1 MEQERLD
8 AASLTPLQGQ
18 LDAAFDITL
27 SQLKELS
34 DPLER
39 AKAAHSLVSRVQD
52 YGNEFQAVRNE
63 GMNETLRVGKL
74 NATQLAAELGIS
86 KGRVSQLAKGAPPE
100 RLFLGSG
107 KVIVALAEKLEDGR
121 LKDGRDKPV
130 QGPVIATEDVQTYEH
145 LRELAEEVGLEVT
158 FERIPLGGNVRLNRN
173 NLVVICGPRL
183 SPLIEQILEGDPHL
197 RFDKDDD
204 GWHLLDRSTGEV
216 YRSPM
221 DRGENSDIAYFG
233 RLPRPDGQG
242 TFLYIAGIHARG
254 SGGVVHWLN
263 HELANVHRE
272 LKAKRFSTLI
282 SSTFDPD
289 TLEITSSKRI
299 TPFYRPEGAF

>member
-8 AASLTPLQGQ
+8 GDQLSLKEQ
-18 LDAAFDITL
+18 LDVAFDVTL
-27 SQLKELS
+27 SQLKELA

-39 AKAAHSLVSRVQD
+39 AKVAHGLVGRVQD
-52 YGNEFQAVRNE
+52 YGNEFQVVRNE
-63 GMNETLRVGKL
+63 AMNETLRVGTL
-74 NATQLAAELGIS
+74 NSTQLAAELGIS

-107 KVIVALAEKLEDGR
+107 RVVVALAEKLEDGK
-121 LKDGRDKPV
+121 LQDGRNKPV
-130 QGPVIATEDVQTYEH
+130 QGPVIATEDVQTYER
-145 LRELAEEVGLEVT
+145 LRELAEDVGLEIA

-183 SPLIEQILEGDPHL
+183 SSLIEQILESDPHL
-197 RFDKDDD
+197 RFGKDADS
-204 GWHLLDRSTGEV
+204 WYLTDRSTGEV

-221 DRGENSDIAYFG
+221 DQGENGDIAYFG

-263 HELANVHRE
+263 KELANVHRE

-282 SSTFDPD
+282 SSRFDPE
-289 TLEITSSKRI
+289 TLQIVESRRI
-299 TPFYRPEGAF
+299 TPFYRPEGA

>member
-1 MEQERLD
+1 MEAHD
-8 AASLTPLQGQ
+8 VAPAALREQ
-18 LDAAFDITL
+18 LDAAFDVAL
-27 SQLKELS
+27 SQLKELP

-39 AKAAHSLVSRVQD
+39 AKLAHALVGRVQD
-52 YGNEFQAVRNE
+52 YGNEFQVVRNE
-63 GMNETLRVGKL
+63 AMNETLRVGQL
-74 NATQLAAELGIS
+74 NSTQLASELGIS

-107 KVIVALAEKLEDGR
+107 KVVVALAEKLEDGND
-121 LKDGRDKPV
+121 KDGKKKAI
-130 QGPVIATEDVQTYEH
+130 QGPVIATEDVQTYER
-145 LRELAEEVGLEVT
+145 LRELAEEVGLEIS

-197 RFDKDDD
+197 RFDKDDA
-204 GWHLLDRSTGEV
+204 GWYLTDRNTGQV

-233 RLPRPDGQG
+233 RLPRPDGKG
-242 TFLYIAGIHARG
+242 TFLYVAGIHARG

-263 HELANVHRE
+263 KELANVHRE
-272 LKAKRFSTLI
+272 LKARRFSTLI
-282 SSTFDPD
+282 SSRFDPE
-289 TLEITSSKRI
+289 TLEIVASERI
-299 TPFYRPEGAF
+299 TPFYRPEGA

>member
-8 AASLTPLQGQ
+8 AATSPSLQGQ
-18 LDAAFDITL
+18 IDAAFDTTL

-39 AKAAHSLVSRVQD
+39 AKTAHSLVSRAQD
-52 YGNEFQAVRNE
+52 FGAEFQAVRNE
-63 GMNETLRVGKL
+63 AMNETLRVGKL
-74 NATQLAAELGIS
+74 NSTQLATELGIS

-121 LKDGRDKPV
+121 LKDGSSKPV

-145 LRELAEEVGLEVT
+145 LRELAEEVGLEIT

-197 RFDKDDD
+197 RFDKDDK
-204 GWHLLDRSTGEV
+204 GWFLTDRNTGEI

-221 DRGENSDIAYFG
+221 DRGENSDIAYFS

-263 HELANVHRE
+263 QELANVHRE

-282 SSTFDPD
+282 SSTFDRD

-299 TPFYRPEGAF
+299 TPFYRPEGA

>member
-1 MEQERLD
+1 MEQHETGTAPTAL
-8 AASLTPLQGQ
+8 SHQ
-18 LDAAFDITL
+18 LDTAFDSTL
-27 SQLKELS
+27 SQLKDLP

-39 AKAAHSLVSRVQD
+39 AKLAHALSGQVQG
-52 YGNEFQAVRNE
+52 YGTELQTVRNE
-63 GMNETLRVGKL
+63 AMNETLRVGQR
-74 NATQLAAELGIS
+74 NSTQLAGELGIS

-107 KVIVALAEKLEDGR
+107 RVVVALAEKLEDSSG
-121 LKDGRDKPV
+121 KGGKKV
-130 QGPVIATEDVQTYEH
+130 IQGPVIATEDVQTYER
-145 LRELAEEVGLEVT
+145 LRELAEEVGLEMT

-197 RFDKDDD
+197 GFSKDDD
-204 GWHLLDRSTGEV
+204 GWFLTDRDTGQV

-221 DRGENSDIAYFG
+221 DRGESGDIAYFG

-242 TFLYIAGIHARG
+242 TFLYIAGVHARG

-263 HELANVHRE
+263 RELANVHRE
-272 LKAKRFSTLI
+272 LKARRFSTLI
-282 SSTFDPD
+282 SSRFDPE
-289 TLEITSSKRI
+289 TLEITASEQI
-299 TPFYRPEGAF
+299 TPFYRPEGA

>member
-1 MEQERLD
+1 MEQQRPDPVTSVLQERLD
-8 AASLTPLQGQ
+8 AA
-18 LDAAFDITL
+18 FNITL
-27 SQLKELS
+27 AQLKEMS
-34 DPLER
+34 DPLAR
-39 AKAAHSLVSRVQD
+39 AKAAHSLTSRAQD
-52 YGNEFQAVRNE
+52 YGSEFQAVRNE
-63 GMNETLRVGKL
+63 AMNETLRTGQRTS
-74 NATQLAAELGIS
+74 TQLAADLGIS
-86 KGRVSQLAKGAPPE
+86 KGRVSQLAKGSPPE

-107 KVIVALAEKLEDGR
+107 KVIVALAEKLEERKMRDG
-121 LKDGRDKPV
+121 KDKRV

-145 LRELAEEVGLEVT
+145 LRDLAEEVGLEIS

-204 GWHLLDRSTGEV
+204 GWHLVDRTTGET

-221 DRGENSDIAYFG
+221 DHGGNGDIAYFG

-263 HELANVHRE
+263 NELASAHRE
-272 LKAKRFSTLI
+272 LKARRFSTLI
-282 SSTFDPD
+282 ASRFDPE
-289 TLEITSSKRI
+289 TLEIVASERI
-299 TPFYRPEGAF
+299 TPFYRPEGT

>member
-8 AASLTPLQGQ
+8 GDQLSLKEQ
-18 LDAAFDITL
+18 LDVAFDVTL
-27 SQLKELS
+27 SQLKELA

-39 AKAAHSLVSRVQD
+39 AKVAHGLVGRVQD
-52 YGNEFQAVRNE
+52 YGNEFQVVRNE
-63 GMNETLRVGKL
+63 AMNETLRVGTL
-74 NATQLAAELGIS
+74 NSTQLAAELGIS

-107 KVIVALAEKLEDGR
+107 RVVVALAEKLEDGK
-121 LKDGRDKPV
+121 LQDGRNKPV
-130 QGPVIATEDVQTYEH
+130 QGPVIATEDVQTYER
-145 LRELAEEVGLEVT
+145 LRELAEDVGLEIA

-183 SPLIEQILEGDPHL
+183 SSLIEQILESDLHL
-197 RFDKDDD
+197 RFGKDAD
-204 GWHLLDRSTGEV
+204 GWYLTDRSTGEV

-221 DRGENSDIAYFG
+221 DHGENGDIAYFG

-263 HELANVHRE
+263 KELANVHRE

-282 SSTFDPD
+282 SSRFDPE
-289 TLEITSSKRI
+289 TLQIVESQRI
-299 TPFYRPEGAF
+299 TPFYRPEGA

>member
-8 AASLTPLQGQ
+8 GDQTSLKEQ
-18 LDAAFDITL
+18 LDAAFDVTL

-39 AKAAHSLVSRVQD
+39 AKVAHTLVGRVQD
-52 YGNEFQAVRNE
+52 YGNEFQVVRNE
-63 GMNETLRVGKL
+63 AMNETLRVGQL
-74 NATQLAAELGIS
+74 NSTQLAAELGIS

-107 KVIVALAEKLEDGR
+107 KVMVALAEKLEDGR
-121 LKDGRDKPV
+121 LQDGRAKPV
-130 QGPVIATEDVQTYEH
+130 QGPVIATEDVQTYER
-145 LRELAEEVGLEVT
+145 LRELAEEVGLEIA

-197 RFDKDDD
+197 RFGKDAD
-204 GWHLLDRSTGEV
+204 GWHLVDRNTSQV

-221 DRGENSDIAYFG
+221 DNGDNGDIAYFG

-254 SGGVVHWLN
+254 SGGVIHWLN
-263 HELANVHRE
+263 KELVNVHRE

-282 SSTFDPD
+282 SSRFDPE
-289 TLEITSSKRI
+289 TLEIVESERI
-299 TPFYRPEGAF
+299 TPFYRPEGA

>member
-1 MEQERLD
+1 M
-8 AASLTPLQGQ
+8 
-18 LDAAFDITL
+18 
-27 SQLKELS
+27 SQLKELP

-39 AKAAHSLVSRVQD
+39 AKVAHGLAGRVQD

-63 GMNETLRVGKL
+63 AMNETLRVGRL
-74 NATQLAAELGIS
+74 NSTQLASELGIS

-107 KVIVALAEKLEDGR
+107 KVIVALAEKLEDGND
-121 LKDGRDKPV
+121 KDGKKKAI
-130 QGPVIATEDVQTYEH
+130 QGPVIATEDVQTYER
-145 LRELAEEVGLEVT
+145 LRELAEEVGLEVS

-197 RFDKDDD
+197 RFGKDDD
-204 GWHLLDRSTGEV
+204 GWYLTDRNTGQI

-233 RLPRPDGQG
+233 RLPRPDGKG
-242 TFLYIAGIHARG
+242 TFLYVAGIHARG

-263 HELANVHRE
+263 QQLATVHRE
-272 LKAKRFSTLI
+272 LKARRFSTLI
-282 SSTFDPD
+282 SSRFDPE
-289 TLEITSSKRI
+289 TLETVASEQI
-299 TPFYRPEGAF
+299 TPFYRPEGA

>member
-1 MEQERLD
+1 MEQEH
-8 AASLTPLQGQ
+8 SLPLGEQ
-18 LDAAFDITL
+18 LDETFDVTL
-27 SQLKELS
+27 SRLKELP
-34 DPLER
+34 DPLQR
-39 AKAAHSLVSRVQD
+39 AKAAHTLVGRAQD
-52 YGNEFQAVRNE
+52 YSAELQVVRNE
-63 GMNETLRVGKL
+63 AMNATLRVGQL
-74 NATQLAAELGIS
+74 NSTQLANELGIS

-107 KVIVALAEKLEDGR
+107 KLIVALAEKAEDGK
-121 LKDGRDKPV
+121 LQDGRDKPV
-130 QGPVIATEDVQTYEH
+130 KGPVIATEDVRTYER
-145 LRELAEEVGLEVT
+145 LRELAEEVGLEAT
-158 FERIPLGGNVRLNRN
+158 FERIPGGNVHLNRT

-197 RFDKDDD
+197 RFEKDDQ
-204 GWHLLDRSTGEV
+204 GWHLVDRNTGEV

-221 DRGENSDIAYFG
+221 DHGDNGDIAYFG

-263 HELANVHRE
+263 NELANAHRE

-282 SSTFDPD
+282 SSRFDPQ
-289 TLEITSSKRI
+289 TLEIIESKRV
-299 TPFYRPEGAF
+299 TPFYRPEEA

>member
-1 MEQERLD
+1 MKGL
-8 AASLTPLQGQ
+8 A
-18 LDAAFDITL
+18 
-27 SQLKELS
+27 

-39 AKAAHSLVSRVQD
+39 AKTAHALVGRAQD
-52 YGNEFQAVRNE
+52 FGNEFQAIRNE
-63 GMNETLRVGKL
+63 AMNEALRVGQL
-74 NATQLAAELGIS
+74 NSTQLAAELGIS

-107 KVIVALAEKLEDGR
+107 KVVVALAEKLEDGK
-121 LKDGRDKPV
+121 LQDGRDKPV
-130 QGPVIATEDVQTYEH
+130 RGPVIATEDVQTYER
-145 LRELAEEVGLEVT
+145 LRELAEDVGLET
-158 FERIPLGGNVRLNRN
+158 AFERIPLGGNVRLNRN

-197 RFDKDDD
+197 RFDKDNE
-204 GWHLLDRSTGEV
+204 GWHLVDRSAGRV

-221 DRGENSDIAYFG
+221 DQGGTGDIAYFG

-263 HELANVHRE
+263 KELANVHRE

-282 SSTFDPD
+282 SSRFDPE
-289 TLEITSSKRI
+289 TLEIVGSKRI
-299 TPFYRPEGAF
+299 TPFYRPEGA

>member
-1 MEQERLD
+1 MEQEQLD
-8 AASLTPLQGQ
+8 GDQLSLKEQ
-18 LDAAFDITL
+18 LDAAFDVTL
-27 SQLKELS
+27 SQLKELT

-39 AKAAHSLVSRVQD
+39 AKVAHGLVGRVQD
-52 YGNEFQAVRNE
+52 YGNEFQVVRNE
-63 GMNETLRVGKL
+63 AMNETLRVGTL
-74 NATQLAAELGIS
+74 NSTQLAAELGIS

-107 KVIVALAEKLEDGR
+107 RVVVALAEKLEDGK
-121 LKDGRDKPV
+121 LQDGRNKPV
-130 QGPVIATEDVQTYEH
+130 QGPVIATEDVQTYER
-145 LRELAEEVGLEVT
+145 LRELAEDVGLEIA

-183 SPLIEQILEGDPHL
+183 SSLIEQILESDPHL
-197 RFDKDDD
+197 RFGKDAD
-204 GWHLLDRSTGEV
+204 GWYLTDRSTGEV

-221 DRGENSDIAYFG
+221 DHGENGDIAYFG

-242 TFLYIAGIHARG
+242 TFLYVAGIHARG

-263 HELANVHRE
+263 KELANVHRE

-282 SSTFDPD
+282 SSRFDPE
-289 TLEITSSKRI
+289 TLQIVESQRI
-299 TPFYRPEGAF
+299 TPFYRPEGA

>member
-1 MEQERLD
+1 MERLD
-8 AASLTPLQGQ
+8 EADASPQPHERLN
-18 LDAAFDITL
+18 AAFDVVL
-27 SQLKELS
+27 SQLKELP

-39 AKAAHSLVSRVQD
+39 AKVAHALVGRAQD

-63 GMNETLRVGKL
+63 AMNETLRTGQL
-74 NATQLAAELGIS
+74 NSTQLAGELGIS

-107 KVIVALAEKLEDGR
+107 RVIVALGEKLEDR
-121 LKDGRDKPV
+121 KLRDGRDKPV
-130 QGPVIATEDVQTYEH
+130 QGPVIATEDVQTYER
-145 LRELAEEVGLEVT
+145 LRELAEEVGLEVA

-197 RFDKDDD
+197 RFGNDDD
-204 GWHLLDRSTGEV
+204 GWHLVDRNTGQV

-221 DRGENSDIAYFG
+221 DHGESGDVAYFG

-263 HELANVHRE
+263 TELAAVHRD
-272 LKAKRFSTLI
+272 LKVKRFSTLI
-282 SSTFDPD
+282 SSRFDPE
-289 TLEITSSKRI
+289 TLEIVESERI
-299 TPFYRPEGAF
+299 TPFYRPEGA

>member
-1 MEQERLD
+1 M
-8 AASLTPLQGQ
+8 
-18 LDAAFDITL
+18 
-27 SQLKELS
+27 SQLKEVS

-39 AKAAHSLVSRVQD
+39 AKAAHALAGRAQD
-52 YGNEFQAVRNE
+52 YGTEFQVVRNE
-63 GMNETLRVGKL
+63 AMNETLRAGQL
-74 NATQLAAELGIS
+74 NSTQLAAELGIS

-107 KVIVALAEKLEDGR
+107 KVVVALAEKLEAGK
-121 LKDGRDKPV
+121 LQDGRDKPV
-130 QGPVIATEDVQTYEH
+130 QGPVIATEDVQTYER
-145 LRELAEEVGLEVT
+145 LRELAEEVGLEIT

-183 SPLIEQILEGDPHL
+183 SPLIEQILESDPHL
-197 RFDKDDD
+197 RFSQDND
-204 GWHLLDRSTGEV
+204 GWHLVDRSTGTV

-221 DRGENSDIAYFG
+221 DHGENGDIAYFG

-254 SGGVVHWLN
+254 SGGVIHWLN
-263 HELANVHRE
+263 GELANVHRE

-282 SSTFDPD
+282 SSRFDPE
-289 TLEITSSKRI
+289 TLEVVASERI
-299 TPFYRPEGAF
+299 TPFYRPEGV

>member
-1 MEQERLD
+1 MEAHDTETAPTAL
-8 AASLTPLQGQ
+8 SHQ
-18 LDAAFDITL
+18 LDTSFDSAL
-27 SQLKELS
+27 SQLKDLP

-39 AKAAHSLVSRVQD
+39 AKLAHALAGQVQD
-52 YGNEFQAVRNE
+52 YGTELQMVRNE
-63 GMNETLRVGKL
+63 AMNETLRVGQL
-74 NATQLAAELGIS
+74 NSTQLAAELGIS

-107 KVIVALAEKLEDGR
+107 KVVVALAEKLEDSRG
-121 LKDGRDKPV
+121 KGGKKV
-130 QGPVIATEDVQTYEH
+130 IQGPVIATEDVQTYER
-145 LRELAEEVGLEVT
+145 LRELAEEVGLEMT

-197 RFDKDDD
+197 GFSKDDD
-204 GWHLLDRSTGEV
+204 GWYLTDRHTGQV

-221 DRGENSDIAYFG
+221 DRGESGDIAYFG

-242 TFLYIAGIHARG
+242 TFLYIAGVHARG

-263 HELANVHRE
+263 RELSNVHRE
-272 LKAKRFSTLI
+272 LKARRFSTLI
-282 SSTFDPD
+282 SSRFDPE
-289 TLEITSSKRI
+289 TLEIIASEQI
-299 TPFYRPEGAF
+299 TPFYRPEGA

>member
-1 MEQERLD
+1 MERLD
-8 AASLTPLQGQ
+8 EAHPSPRE
-18 LDAAFDITL
+18 LDAAFDVTL
-27 SQLKELS
+27 ARLKELP

-39 AKAAHSLVSRVQD
+39 AKGAHALAGRAQD

-63 GMNETLRVGKL
+63 AMNETLRVGQL
-74 NATQLAAELGIS
+74 NSAQLAAELGLS

-107 KVIVALAEKLEDGR
+107 KITVALAEKLE
-121 LKDGRDKPV
+121 DGRDKPV
-130 QGPVIATEDVQTYEH
+130 QGPVIATEDVQTYER
-145 LRELAEEVGLEVT
+145 LRELAEDVGLEIG

-183 SPLIEQILEGDPHL
+183 SPLIEQILESDPHL
-197 RFDKDDD
+197 RFGKDGD
-204 GWHLLDRSTGEV
+204 GWHLVDRNTGRV

-221 DRGENSDIAYFG
+221 DHGEDGDVAYFG

-254 SGGVVHWLN
+254 SGGVVHWLVN
-263 HELANVHRE
+263 ELANVHRE
-272 LKAKRFSTLI
+272 LKARRFSTLI
-282 SSTFDPD
+282 ASRFDPQ
-289 TLEITSSKRI
+289 TLEIVESKRI
-299 TPFYRPEGAF
+299 TPYYRPEGA

>member
-1 MEQERLD
+1 MEQLD
-8 AASLTPLQGQ
+8 GAAPPLKEQ
-18 LDAAFDITL
+18 LDAALDVLL

-39 AKAAHSLVSRVQD
+39 AKVAHTLVGRTQD
-52 YGNEFQAVRNE
+52 YGNEFQVVRNE
-63 GMNETLRVGKL
+63 AMNETLRVGQL
-74 NATQLAAELGIS
+74 NSTQLAGELGIS
-86 KGRVSQLAKGAPPE
+86 KGRVSQLARGAPPE

-107 KVIVALAEKLEDGR
+107 KFTVALAEKLEDGK
-121 LKDGRDKPV
+121 LQDGRDKPV
-130 QGPVIATEDVQTYEH
+130 QGPVIATEDVQTYER
-145 LRELAEEVGLEVT
+145 LRELAEEVGLEIA

-197 RFDKDDD
+197 RFGKDDE
-204 GWHLLDRSTGEV
+204 GWHLVDRNTGEV

-221 DRGENSDIAYFG
+221 DRGENGDVAYFG

-242 TFLYIAGIHARG
+242 TFLYVAGIHARG

-263 HELANVHRE
+263 KELANVHRE

-282 SSTFDPD
+282 SSRFDSK
-289 TLEITSSKRI
+289 TLEIVDSERI
-299 TPFYRPEGAF
+299 TPFYRPEGA

>member
-1 MEQERLD
+1 MEQLD
-8 AASLTPLQGQ
+8 GALPSLKEQ
-18 LDAAFDITL
+18 LDAAFDVAL

-39 AKAAHSLVSRVQD
+39 AKVAHATASRLQD
-52 YGNEFQAVRNE
+52 YGNECQVVRNE
-63 GMNETLRVGKL
+63 AMNETLRVGQL
-74 NATQLAAELGIS
+74 NSTQLAAELGIS

-107 KVIVALAEKLEDGR
+107 RVTVALAEKLEDGK
-121 LKDGRDKPV
+121 LQDGRDKPL
-130 QGPVIATEDVQTYEH
+130 QGPVIATEDVQTYER
-145 LRELAEEVGLEVT
+145 LRELGEEVGLEIG

-197 RFDKDDD
+197 QFGKDED
-204 GWHLLDRSTGEV
+204 GWHLVDRNTGKV

-221 DRGENSDIAYFG
+221 DHGENGDVAYFG

-254 SGGVVHWLN
+254 SGGVVHWLTK
-263 HELANVHRE
+263 ELANVHRE
-272 LKAKRFSTLI
+272 LKARRFSTLI
-282 SSTFDPD
+282 SSQFNPE
-289 TLEITSSKRI
+289 TLEITESERI
-299 TPFYRPEGAF
+299 TPFYRPEGA